1 MGLGA
6 QVLDPK
12 WTQPSVHSRG
22 SINGQI
28 CLKFGTYGLGESLE
42 DIFFSFFKNYEFG
55 GSGDLVLDPKGTE
68 NLWGG
73 LGKP

>member
-1 MGLGA
+1 MAWVNPWGY
-6 QVLDPK
+6 V
-12 WTQPSVHSRG
+12 
-22 SINGQI
+22 
-28 CLKFGTYGLGESLE
+28 
-42 DIFFSFFKNYEFG
+42 FSFFKNYEFG